1 MLQEFKEFVQKFNV
15 IPTAIG
21 LVLALAIV
29 PVVDAVVNAIMSF
42 IGAILGS
49 DEPNFDSISIDV
61 RDGSVPIGPIFT
73 TILTFLLIAYVVFL
87 IIKAMK
93 KANIGTDAGPT
104 AEAKLLEEIR
114 DELRK
119 R

>member
-1 MLQEFKEFVQKFNV
+1 MLQEFKEFIQKFNV
-15 IPTAIG
+15 IPTAIA
-21 LVLALAIV
+21 LVLALAIL
-29 PVVDAVVNAIMSF
+29 PVVDAVVSAIMSF

-49 DEPNFDSISIDV
+49 DQPNFDSISIDI

-73 TILTFLLIAYVVFL
+73 TILSFLLVAYVVFL

-93 KANIGTDAGPT
+93 KAGLGTDPAPT
-104 AEAKLLEEIR
+104 PEIRLLEEIR

>member
-1 MLQEFKEFVQKFNV
+1 MLQEFKAFVQKFNV

-21 LVLALAIV
+21 LVLALAIL
-29 PVVDAVVNAIMSF
+29 PVVDAVVAAIMSL
-42 IGAILGS
+42 IGALLGS
-49 DEPNFDSISIDV
+49 NEPNFDRISIDI

-73 TILTFLLIAYVVFL
+73 TTITFVLIAYVVFL
-87 IIKAMK
+87 LMKAMN
-93 KANIGTDAGPT
+93 KAGMVTDAGPT
-104 AEAKLLEEIR
+104 AETKLLEEIR